1 MIKTIYFATGNPR
14 KVLSLKKALSDLPI
28 DIIQYTG
35 ELLEP
40 QKDNIKEVALSKARQ
55 AFSVLKDSV
64 IVNDGGLVIP
74 SLNGFPGPYTKY
86 IDNTIGNRGII
97 KLLSNFPNREAYT
110 TQAMVYIDKHGNEH
124 IFEDQVYGTIAFEE
138 DMTQN
143 PRAWGNIWRI
153 FIPKGA
159 NVPLASLPENIYK
172 NLRITAQTSSVW
184 SELHNILSKEI

>member
-86 IDNTIGNRGII
+86 IDNVFINC
-97 KLLSNFPNREAYT
+97 
-110 TQAMVYIDKHGNEH
+110 
-124 IFEDQVYGTIAFEE
+124 AFV
-138 DMTQN
+138 
-143 PRAWGNIWRI
+143 
-153 FIPKGA
+153 F
-159 NVPLASLPENIYK
+159 ASIC
-172 NLRITAQTSSVW
+172 
-184 SELHNILSKEI
+184 